1 MADVLGRPENGVV
14 TFAET
19 AADPVFVLCMGRS
32 GSTLLRFVLDAHPEL
47 ACPPETSLPALCGQL
62 AVVWSLIEGAPLS
75 EVRGDTP
82 PEVPDPAVAGI
93 RHMVDLM
100 TGSYL
105 ERRGKRR
112 FCDKSLGSARF
123 ADLLVRAWPEA
134 KFLCLYRH
142 PMDVIRSGLDAC
154 PWGLNGYGFDGYIG
168 SSPGNAVLALA
179 RYWLDNAQAIAA
191 AEEQFPDRCH
201 RVRYEDLTA
210 DPAGTA
216 AGIFDFLGVDQVDDI
231 EARSLAADHERFGP
245 GDHKIWHT
253 TAITTGSVG
262 GGESVPTGLIPP
274 PILEGINELAAKLG
288 YVAVDEKWGTADA
301 PAELRA
307 DVTVPVTT
315 DTLNGSGPSV
325 AAVSLLAGQL
335 RDSLAGI
342 DAAFQA
348 RWAACLDDAFTVA
361 VRSPGGRDE
370 QCWEVDLAGRRLTE
384 ANRGPAADTDPDQDQ
399 DQDQDA
405 DQEDDDGPDWSVVGT
420 PRAWE
425 SVLLGERNLSA
436 ALRACELR
444 YCDTGDTGIPAT
456 AARIAMLSELL
467 GVTPRERPQT
477 VGAGH
482 SAMAGA
488 MEAAGQ

>member
-1 MADVLGRPENGVV
+1 MMADLPGGSGNGAVM
-14 TFAET
+14 AGGT
-19 AADPVFVLCMGRS
+19 ATDPVFVLCMGRS
-32 GSTLLRFVLDAHPEL
+32 GSTLLRFVLDAHPDL
-47 ACPPETSLPALCGQL
+47 ACPPETSLPALCGRL

-75 EVRGDTP
+75 EMRGDVP
-82 PEVPDPAVAGI
+82 PAVPDAAVAGI

-105 ERRGKRR
+105 QRREKRR
-112 FCDKSLGSARF
+112 FCDKSLGSAQF
-123 ADLLVRAWPEA
+123 ADLIVRAWPEA
-134 KFLCLYRH
+134 RFVCLYRH

-154 PWGLNGYGFDGYIG
+154 PWGLNGYGFDAYIG

-191 AEEQFPDRCH
+191 AEERFPDRCH

-216 AGIFDFLGVDQVDDI
+216 AGIFAFLGVDAVDDI
-231 EARSLAADHERFGP
+231 EQRCFAADHERFGP

-253 TAITTGSVG
+253 AGITTTSVG

-274 PILEGINELAAKLG
+274 PILEGINELADRLG
-288 YVAVDEKWGTADA
+288 YVPVDEKWGTAEA

-307 DVTVPVTT
+307 DVAAPVATAT
-315 DTLNGSGPSV
+315 FNGSGG
-325 AAVSLLAGQL
+325 AAGEVSLLAGRLQE
-335 RDSLAGI
+335 SLAGI
-342 DAAFQA
+342 DAAFQE
-348 RWAACLDDAFTVA
+348 RWAKCLGGGFTVA

-370 QCWEVDLAGRRLTE
+370 QCWEVDLAGRRLAET
-384 ANRGPAADTDPDQDQ
+384 RGESAADD
-399 DQDQDA
+399 
-405 DQEDDDGPDWSVVGT
+405 EPDWSVVGS

-444 YCDTGDTGIPAT
+444 YCDTGDTDIPT
-456 AARIAMLSELL
+456 TSARIAMLSELL
-467 GVTPRERPQT
+467 GVTPRGRVETGQ
-477 VGAGH
+477 AGNGT
-482 SAMAGA
+482 ADAPV
-488 MEAAGQ
+488 EAARR

>member
-1 MADVLGRPENGVV
+1 MADLPGYSGNGAV
-14 TFAET
+14 TAGGT

-47 ACPPETSLPALCGQL
+47 ACPPETSLPALCGRL

-75 EVRGDTP
+75 EVRGDVP
-82 PEVPDPAVAGI
+82 PAIPDPAVAGI

-105 ERRGKRR
+105 QRRGKRR
-112 FCDKSLGSARF
+112 FCDKSLGSAQF
-123 ADLLVRAWPEA
+123 ADLMVRAWPEA
-134 KFLCLYRH
+134 RFVCLYRH

-191 AEEQFPDRCH
+191 AEDRFPDRCH

-210 DPAGTA
+210 DPAATA
-216 AGIFDFLGVDQVDDI
+216 AGIFAFLGLDPVDDI
-231 EARSLAADHERFGP
+231 QQRCFAADHERFGP

-253 TAITTGSVG
+253 AGITTASVG

-274 PILEGINELAAKLG
+274 PILEGINELAGRLG
-288 YVAVDEKWGTADA
+288 YVPVDEKWGTADA
-301 PAELRA
+301 SAELRA
-307 DVTVPVTT
+307 DVAVVVATATG
-315 DTLNGSGPSV
+315 NGSGG
-325 AAVSLLAGQL
+325 AAGEVPLLAGRL
-335 RDSLAGI
+335 RESLAGI
-342 DAAFQA
+342 DAAFQQ
-348 RWAACLDDAFTVA
+348 RWAKCLDGGFTVA

-370 QCWEVDLAGRRLTE
+370 QCWEVDLAGRRLAE
-384 ANRGPAADTDPDQDQ
+384 AGGESAADD
-399 DQDQDA
+399 
-405 DQEDDDGPDWSVVGT
+405 EPDWSVVGS

-444 YCDTGDTGIPAT
+444 YCDTGDADIPT
-456 AARIAMLSELL
+456 TSARIAMLAELL
-467 GVTPRERPQT
+467 GVTRRGWVETGQAGN
-477 VGAGH
+477 GA
-482 SAMAGA
+482 ADAA
-488 MEAAGQ
+488 VEAARR

>member
-1 MADVLGRPENGVV
+1 MR
-14 TFAET
+14 FAVT

-32 GSTLLRFVLDAHPEL
+32 GSTLLRFVLDAHPDL

-154 PWGLNGYGFDGYIG
+154 PWGLNGYGFDAYIG
-168 SSPGNAVLALA
+168 SSPGNAVMALA

-191 AEEQFPDRCH
+191 AQEQFPDRCH

-210 DPAGTA
+210 DPAATA
-216 AGIFDFLGVDQVDDI
+216 AGIFDFLGVDAVDDI
-231 EARSLAADHERFGP
+231 EQRCFAADHERFGP

-253 TAITTGSVG
+253 SGITTGSVG
-262 GGESVPTGLIPP
+262 GGETVPIGLIPP
-274 PILEGINELAAKLG
+274 PILEGINDLAGRLG
-288 YVAVDEKWGTADA
+288 YVPIDEKWGTAGM
-301 PAELRA
+301 PGELRA
-307 DVTVPVTT
+307 DAQTAATRVP
-315 DTLNGSGPSV
+315 GPDAGV
-325 AAVSLLAGQL
+325 QAAAVSLLAGRL
-335 RDSLAGI
+335 RDGLARI
-342 DAAFQA
+342 DASFAT
-348 RWAACLDDAFTVA
+348 RWAECLDSGFTVA

-370 QCWEVDLAGRRLTE
+370 VCWLVDLARRCLAE
-384 ANRGPAADTDPDQDQ
+384 ANQEA
-399 DQDQDA
+399 QDA
-405 DQEDDDGPDWSVVGT
+405 ESEDDAEWSVVGS

-425 SVLLGERNLSA
+425 AVLRDERNLSA

-444 YCDTGDTGIPAT
+444 YCDFGDAAVATT

-467 GVTPRERPQT
+467 GLTAWQLSEGYPAARGTASAAAVT
-477 VGAGH
+477 AGR
-482 SAMAGA
+482 
-488 MEAAGQ
+488 Q